1 MQWSRLLRIGI
12 PALVVAGCGEEPS
25 PTAPGDRA
33 TEPSLSQAA
42 GLRVVNS
49 TADPGDGVCNAS
61 QCTLRE
67 AIEDPQ
73 STAITFAPGLVGP
86 ITLARPGDGGGRL
99 EIDRDLTITGPS
111 GRIAIRG
118 RSPDLAFP
126 VFHIEDGARVTL
138 ANLIIRR
145 GGNGIVSR
153 GALTVT
159 NCLIAGNSGTGIVNA
174 FGDLT
179 LTRSSVTENAGAGVA
194 VRGGTATLG
203 HDRIARNSGGGLS
216 IGTGTVTLAKSTIAG
231 NSARDGGG
239 ISLVEGSLT
248 VDASTITNNT
258 ATGLGGGVF
267 NRSDNVFRRGGA
279 SISLRNSTVSG
290 NSAGFGGGIANSPDA
305 GAAGLGL
312 RNTTVT
318 DNSAS
323 QQGGGIY
330 QDGPENDE
338 DFGSLGLV
346 NSLVA
351 GNHAPT
357 APDLGVFSGFLSA
370 RFNLIGIGAGSSV
383 ANGVDGNLVGA
394 AASPIDPRLGALA
407 DNGGPTNTHALLA
420 GSPAIDAGS
429 TPDCPAADQRGVSRP
444 QGSGCDI
451 GSYERR

>member
-1 MQWSRLLRIGI
+1 MVSVSLRLGL
-12 PALVVAGCGEEPS
+12 PALVLAGCGEEPS
-25 PTAPGDRA
+25 PTAPGDRP
-33 TEPSLSQAA
+33 EGPSLSQATA
-42 GLRVVNS
+42 LRVVNS
-49 TADPGDGVCNAS
+49 VADPGDGVCNAA

-67 AIEDPQ
+67 AIDDPQ
-73 STAITFAPGLVGP
+73 STEISFAPGLVGT

-99 EIDRDLTITGPS
+99 EIDRGLTITGPS

-126 VFHIEDGARVTL
+126 VFHVEDGARVTL

-145 GGNGIVSR
+145 GGRGIFSR
-153 GALTVT
+153 GTLTVT
-159 NCLIAGNSGTGIVNA
+159 NCLIAGNSGEGIFNA

-179 LTRSSVTENAGAGVA
+179 LTRSSVTENASAGVA

-239 ISLVEGSLT
+239 ISLVEGDLT

-279 SISLRNSTVSG
+279 SIRLLNSTVSG
-290 NSAGFGGGIANSPDA
+290 NAASFGGGIADSPDN
-305 GAAGLGL
+305 GAAGVGL

-330 QDGPENDE
+330 QDGPMNDE
-338 DFGSLGLV
+338 DFGSVGLV

-351 GNHAPT
+351 GNRAP
-357 APDLGVFSGFLSA
+357 AGPDLGVFSGFLSA
-370 RFNLIGIGAGSSV
+370 SS
-383 ANGVDGNLVGA
+383 A
-394 AASPIDPRLGALA
+394 
-407 DNGGPTNTHALLA
+407 
-420 GSPAIDAGS
+420 
-429 TPDCPAADQRGVSRP
+429 
-444 QGSGCDI
+444 
-451 GSYERR
+451 

>member
-1 MQWSRLLRIGI
+1 MQWSRLLRIGL
-12 PALVVAGCGEEPS
+12 PALVLAGCGEEPS
-25 PTAPGDRA
+25 PTAPDDRA
-33 TEPSLSQAA
+33 AEPSLSQAA
-42 GLRVVNS
+42 GLGVVNS
-49 TADPGDGVCNAS
+49 TADPGDGVCNAA

-67 AIEDPQ
+67 AIGDPQ
-73 STAITFAPGLVGP
+73 STEITFAPGLVGP

-99 EIDRDLTITGPS
+99 EIDRALTITGPS

-159 NCLIAGNSGTGIVNA
+159 NCLIAGNSGSGIVNA

-179 LTRSSVTENAGAGVA
+179 LTRSSVTENASAGVA

-216 IGTGTVTLAKSTIAG
+216 IGTGTVTLTKSTIAG
-231 NSARDGGG
+231 NSAADGGG

-248 VDASTITNNT
+248 VDASTITNNV

-279 SISLRNSTVSG
+279 SITLRNSTVSG

-305 GAAGLGL
+305 GVAGLGL

-318 DNSAS
+318 DNLAS

-330 QDGPENDE
+330 QDGPVNDE
-338 DFGSLGLV
+338 DFGSIGLV

-351 GNHAPT
+351 GNRAP
-357 APDLGVFSGFLSA
+357 AGPDLGVFSGFLSA

-383 ANGVDGNLVGA
+383 ANGVDGNLVGTA
-394 AASPIDPRLGALA
+394 AAPIDPKLGALA

-429 TPDCPAADQRGVSRP
+429 TPDCPATDQRGVSRP

>member
-1 MQWSRLLRIGI
+1 MQWSRLLRIGL
-12 PALVVAGCGEEPS
+12 PALVIAGCGEEPS
-25 PTAPGDRA
+25 PTGPGDRA
-33 TEPSLSQAA
+33 VEPSLSQAA
-42 GLRVVNS
+42 GVRVVNS
-49 TADPGDGVCNAS
+49 TADPGDGVCNAA

-67 AIEDPQ
+67 AIADPQ

-99 EIDRDLTITGPS
+99 EIDRDLSITGPT

-126 VFHIEDGARVTL
+126 VFHIEDGAKVTL

-145 GGNGIVSR
+145 GGRGIFSR
-153 GALTVT
+153 GTLTVT
-159 NCLIAGNSGTGIVNA
+159 NCLIAGNSGTGILNA

-179 LTRSSVTENAGAGVA
+179 LTRSSVTENASTGVA
-194 VRGGTATLG
+194 VSGGTAMLG

-216 IGTGTVTLAKSTIAG
+216 VGAGTVTLAKSTIAG
-231 NSARDGGG
+231 NSARDGAG

-267 NRSDNVFRRGGA
+267 NRSHNVFRRGGA
-279 SISLRNSTVSG
+279 SITLRNSTVSG
-290 NSAGFGGGIANSPDA
+290 NSADFGGGIANSPDA
-305 GAAGLGL
+305 GAAGVGL

-318 DNSAS
+318 NNSAS

-351 GNHAPT
+351 GNHAPA

-383 ANGVDGNLVGA
+383 ANGVDGNLVGTA
-394 AASPIDPRLGALA
+394 AAPLDPRLGALA

-429 TPDCPAADQRGVSRP
+429 TPDCPATDQRGVSRP